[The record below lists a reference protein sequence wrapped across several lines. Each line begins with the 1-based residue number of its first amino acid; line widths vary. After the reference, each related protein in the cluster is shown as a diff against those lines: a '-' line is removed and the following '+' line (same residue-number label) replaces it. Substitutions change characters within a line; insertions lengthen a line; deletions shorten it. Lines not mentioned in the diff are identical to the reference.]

1 MSVKDFSQFVQFNPA
16 LFDHLAELGQTLGA
30 QLEKITRLQFD
41 AGLASTQEALA
52 ASRALLEVREPS
64 ALLQWQEAHV
74 KPGFER
80 AAASAREQAVQ
91 EAVGLFQAAGL
102 VVSPLKDIPGLAV
115 MRTVAMLANEAADA
129 VNQGVCSAGDAD
141 AAMQLGVNYPR
152 GPLLWAEQVGLPA
165 VRDALAHLGNIYG
178 EDRYRISPL
187 LQQRID
193 EGRKFHE

>member
-52 ASRALLEVREPS
+52 ASRALLEVRDPS

-80 AAASAREQAVQ
+80 AAASAREQYEVLVETRDILAAAVH
-91 EAVGLFQAAGL
+91 QAATDATRQMQANIERLAEGAPEGLGL
-102 VVSPLKDIPGLAV
+102 VF
-115 MRTVAMLANEAADA
+115 DA
-129 VNQGVCSAGDAD
+129 FRKSLDAQI
-141 AAMQLGVNYPR
+141 AAMDNMNKVGAQIQDITDTN
-152 GPLLWAEQVGLPA
+152 LLAIKRA
-165 VRDALAHLGNIYG
+165 VETSAAA
-178 EDRYRISPL
+178 PVAAK
-187 LQQRID
+187 
-193 EGRKFHE
+193 RKAA